1 MSAQG
6 HTMSSSHTCPDHDQ
20 ESRLLSAYHPAAIDS
35 QSSLSLLSVSV
46 DCPAALCVVGVIGV
60 AVLATVACW
69 VALESLLPSLS
80 GHVGVF
86 GVIAVFGQMF
96 DGITTIVAI
105 DVFSF
110 TEQVFL
116 SRQIMLVADSLPTA
130 PYLGVGWALL
140 VVKLVVLG
148 GVLALLAREP
158 PADVWV
164 ERATLLLVAIVGVVP
179 GMNNLVLIWNA
190 L

>member
-1 MSAQG
+1 
-6 HTMSSSHTCPDHDQ
+6 MSSCHTCADHER
-20 ESRLLSAYHPAAIDS
+20 ESQMLSVAYNPTTIDS
-35 QSSLSLLSVSV
+35 QSTLPLLSASV
-46 DCPAALCVVGVIGV
+46 DCPAVLCMISVVGAAI
-60 AVLATVACW
+60 LATVACW
-69 VALESLLPSLS
+69 VAFESLLPPLS
-80 GHVGVF
+80 GHVSAA
-86 GVIAVFGQMF
+86 GVIAVFGQVF

-116 SRQIMLVADSLPTA
+116 SRQIMLVAGSLPTA

-148 GVLALLAREP
+148 GLLALLAREP
-158 PADVWV
+158 SAEIWV
-164 ERATLLLVAIVGVVP
+164 ERTTLLLVAIVGVIP